1 MMGGMPKIDSPNF
14 ENSEAPFQF
23 QEYDPQ
29 GNLTAA

>member
-1 MMGGMPKIDSPNF
+1 MMGAMQKIDSPNF
-14 ENSEAPFQF
+14 ENSAPPFRF